1 MCPCRVKS
9 DIPEFWSRLFELA
22 QDEDPKIRYQVLHN
36 LCDGSPKE
44 YEDKISECLEIFNRD
59 KDPHIRRQASRV
71 LASYMRT
78 GKWNIL

>member
-1 MCPCRVKS
+1 MFELIELSQIEDSRVKLKAIQQMCPCRVKS

-44 YEDKISECLEIFNRD
+44 YEDKIIECLEIFNRD
-59 KDPHIRRQASRV
+59 
-71 LASYMRT
+71 
-78 GKWNIL
+78 